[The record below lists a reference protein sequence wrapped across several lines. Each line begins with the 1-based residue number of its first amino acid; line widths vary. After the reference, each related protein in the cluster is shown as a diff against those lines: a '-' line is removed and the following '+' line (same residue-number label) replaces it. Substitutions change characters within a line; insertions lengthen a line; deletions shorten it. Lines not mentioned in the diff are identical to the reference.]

1 RAPAGSA
8 ERTTA
13 LGCCARL
20 LGQRPDPGP
29 ADAPAT
35 STPSTPEPA
44 ADPEAVARRIT
55 EVEQSL
61 TADGADHAALHEEL
75 GGLREQSG
83 DPLEAITAYEA
94 SLEERPRYGESYNR
108 LMDLYNT
115 QRSQA
120 AEAGDSAAI
129 NRWMS
134 KIDELLAT
142 SKRIMRE
149 NY

>member
-1 RAPAGSA
+1 MGFFD
-8 ERTTA
+8 
-13 LGCCARL
+13 RL
-20 LGQRPDPGP
+20 LGRHPDAER
-29 ADAPAT
+29 ADAPDSSA
-35 STPSTPEPA
+35 PSAPEPA

-61 TADGADHAALHEEL
+61 AADGADQAALREEL

-83 DPLEAITAYEA
+83 DPLGAITDYEA
-94 SLEERPRYGESYNR
+94 SLAEQPRYGASYNR

-120 AEAGDSAAI
+120 AAAGDSTAI
-129 NRWMS
+129 NQWMS

>member
-1 RAPAGSA
+1 MGFFD
-8 ERTTA
+8 
-13 LGCCARL
+13 RL
-20 LGQRPDPGP
+20 LGRRPDAEP
-29 ADAPAT
+29 ADAPA
-35 STPSTPEPA
+35 PSAPSAPEPA

-61 TADGADHAALHEEL
+61 AADGADQAALHEEL

-83 DPLEAITAYEA
+83 DALGAITAYEA
-94 SLEERPRYGESYNR
+94 SLAERPRYGESYNR

-120 AEAGDSAAI
+120 AAAGDGAAI
-129 NRWMS
+129 NQWMS